1 MQSVVRTVWEILGE
15 GSFTE
20 SWLTWPHSAA
30 VPCLTPLHPTLP
42 PLTDTEFLHG
52 SQKKHPK
59 NYTLLCIW
67 FLAVFFF
74 FFK

>member
-42 PLTDTEFLHG
+42 PLTDTEFSHG
-52 SQKKHPK
+52 SQKKTPKKLHPAM
-59 NYTLLCIW
+59 YLVFGCFV
-67 FLAVFFF
+67 FLF
-74 FFK
+74 